1 MLVAAASTAAGKASS
16 SQRLTRHMV
25 TLAVPAPSEGVLRSI
40 CTAVLG
46 GFLGST
52 FTPGEPKHTETV
64 QLTIINDVLRCHS
77 PYNRLWCRMHML
89 KQHCCRPPSV
99 GGQVFTQEWLH
110 PADYHHLCFVAAD
123 VHSRMLR
130 PLVESCVEVYGAVC
144 SSLLPTPSKS
154 HYCFNFRDLSRVLA
168 GVLSIAPAAC
178 GGDVPAALTRLW
190 VHEVQRV
197 FGDRLVCEEDRSWLR
212 QLQQELLVSKFGWRP
227 DAGQPRPDANSSD
240 KCTTIAGDQ
249 VTSRSAFV
257 LGHGGS
263 SCVVSGALFD
273 GPEQVLFGDL
283 SKMGVSV
290 QERSYEPLAGM
301 DKLASLFE
309 RYLDEYNISGG
320 KSASAAAAAAAA
332 AADGGHEK
340 QQKGAA
346 GKDRGHQMD
355 LVFFQDAILHAVRL
369 ARVLRQPR

>member
-1 MLVAAASTAAGKASS
+1 
-16 SQRLTRHMV
+16 
-25 TLAVPAPSEGVLRSI
+25 
-40 CTAVLG
+40 
-46 GFLGST
+46 
-52 FTPGEPKHTETV
+52 
-64 QLTIINDVLRCHS
+64 
-77 PYNRLWCRMHML
+77 
-89 KQHCCRPPSV
+89 
-99 GGQVFTQEWLH
+99 
-110 PADYHHLCFVAAD
+110 
-123 VHSRMLR
+123 
-130 PLVESCVEVYGAVC
+130 
-144 SSLLPTPSKS
+144 
-154 HYCFNFRDLSRVLA
+154 
-168 GVLSIAPAAC
+168 
-178 GGDVPAALTRLW
+178 
-190 VHEVQRV
+190 
-197 FGDRLVCEEDRSWLR
+197 
-212 QLQQELLVSKFGWRP
+212 
-227 DAGQPRPDANSSD
+227 
-240 KCTTIAGDQ
+240 
-249 VTSRSAFV
+249 
-257 LGHGGS
+257 
-263 SCVVSGALFD
+263 VVSGALFD